1 MDYILLEIKQINEQM
16 KHLTQTKMNCIQ
28 NNAPEQEIQIIEDE
42 LIELE
47 TKLECKRS
55 ERNNLLELQQY
66 QFICNH
72 VFIEDLIDLT
82 PDTSKTITYCVHCL
96 LEKK

>member
-16 KHLTQTKMNCIQ
+16 KHLTQAKNK
-28 NNAPEQEIQIIEDE
+28 ASEQEIQIIEDE

-47 TKLECKRS
+47 TKLECKIS

-66 QFICNH
+66 QSICNH

>member
-1 MDYILLEIKQINEQM
+1 MDYILLEIKQINEQI
-16 KHLTQTKMNCIQ
+16 KHLTQTKMDCIQ
-28 NNAPEQEIQIIEDE
+28 NNAPEQEIQIIEE
-42 LIELE
+42 
-47 TKLECKRS
+47 
-55 ERNNLLELQQY
+55 Y
-66 QFICNH
+66 QSICNH

>member
-1 MDYILLEIKQINEQM
+1 MDCILLDIKQINEQI
-16 KHLTQTKMNCIQ
+16 KHLTQKKMDCIK
-28 NNAPEQEIQIIEDE
+28 NNAPEQEINIIEDE
-42 LIELE
+42 LTELE

-55 ERNNLLELQQY
+55 EHNNLLELKQY
-66 QFICNH
+66 QSICNH
-72 VFIEDLIDLT
+72 IFIEDLIDLT